1 MKYYITFLV
10 AIFSSMAVWAQKPKS
25 TIRFSMADGSP
36 IVITINDRDFQKVG
50 TSLTVADLP
59 RKRHNVRIY
68 KFRPYSDGKGGKAEI
83 VYAGTIKI
91 EPGNKYDAVL
101 NPQSGKLM
109 MKTVRQ
115 FDVLPTPQ
123 VQPTKQSFVT
133 EHNEA
138 LYQNAS
144 EGLNNNTAT
153 ATFELP
159 KNKEENLAKDVLQ
172 LKEAMQKEMRDGDKL
187 KKATQFI
194 ATRKVST
201 AEASAILTWLNFDDN
216 KLTFAK
222 QVKSKLTDPQNAK
235 VLADE
240 LTFSSSKEEY
250 LNH

>member
-10 AIFSSMAVWAQKPKS
+10 AIFSTITLFAQQPRS

-36 IVITINDRDFQKVG
+36 ILITINDRDYQKVG

-68 KFRPYSDGKGGKAEI
+68 KFRPYTDGKGGKAEI
-83 VYAGTIKI
+83 VYNGTIKI

-101 NPQSGKLM
+101 NPQSGKLY

-115 FDVLPTPQ
+115 FDALATPQ
-123 VQPTKQSFVT
+123 TQPTRQTFVA
-133 EHNEA
+133 EQNEA
-138 LYQNAS
+138 LHQNAS
-144 EGLNNNTAT
+144 EGLNNAAT

-172 LKEAMQKEMRDGDKL
+172 LKETMQKEMRDGEKL
-187 KKATQFI
+187 KIASQFI
-194 ATRKVST
+194 ANRKVST
-201 AEASAILTWLNFDDN
+201 AEASAILSWLNFDDN

-250 LNH
+250 LNQ

>member
-10 AIFSSMAVWAQKPKS
+10 AIFSSLAVWAQKPKS

-36 IVITINDRDFQKVG
+36 IVITINDRDYQKVG

-59 RKRHNVRIY
+59 RKRHSVRIY
-68 KFRPYSDGKGGKAEI
+68 RFRPYADGKGGKAEI
-83 VYAGTIKI
+83 VYSGNIKI

-109 MKTVRQ
+109 MKMVRQ

-123 VQPTKQSFVT
+123 VQPTKQTFLT
-133 EHNEA
+133 EQNEA

-144 EGLNNNTAT
+144 EGLNNTAT
-153 ATFELP
+153 ETFELP
-159 KNKEENLAKDVLQ
+159 KNKEANLAKDVLQ
-172 LKEAMQKEMRDGDKL
+172 LKESMQKEMRDGDKL

-201 AEASAILTWLNFDDN
+201 AEASAILSWLNFDDN

-222 QVKSKLTDPQNAK
+222 EVKSKLTDPQNAK

-250 LNH
+250 LKH